1 MARNFETALAELES
15 SRNELRNIKAMTDE
29 KVCYIYNVDSR
40 SEIEKMIS
48 EDIASLEREVEY
60 LTHEVYEHEFNY

>member
-1 MARNFETALAELES
+1 MARNFETALVELES

-29 KVCYIYNVDSR
+29 KVCYIYNVDSK

-48 EDIASLEREVEY
+48 EDIASLEKEVEY
-60 LTHEVYEHEFNY
+60 LTPEVYEHEFNY